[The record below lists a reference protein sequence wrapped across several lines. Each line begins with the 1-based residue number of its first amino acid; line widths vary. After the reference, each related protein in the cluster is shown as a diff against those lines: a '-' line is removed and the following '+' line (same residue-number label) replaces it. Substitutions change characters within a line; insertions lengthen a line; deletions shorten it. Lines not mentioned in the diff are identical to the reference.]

1 VVSDFNQPLSG
12 NEMPRF
18 GGIASCFRLPV
29 QANADDLD
37 IAIVGVPLDCGTSN
51 RAGSRYGPRQVRA
64 ESVLVRPYAMATGAA
79 PFDSFQV
86 ADTGDV
92 ALNTYNLEKSVAI
105 IEEHFDRLL
114 SAGAKTLAIG
124 GDHTI
129 TLPILRAQ
137 ARRHGQLAVVHV
149 DAHAD
154 MNDHMF
160 GETVTHGT
168 IFRRAIEE
176 GLIDPDAMV
185 QIGLRATGYAADD
198 FDWAKGQGVQVV
210 PAEAC
215 WYRSLAPLM
224 EEVRERFGAERPVY
238 LSFDIDGLDPSV
250 APGTGTPEPGGLTGS
265 QGLEIIRG
273 VYGLNLIGA
282 DLVEVSPPTTPAVT
296 RRCSVPTCCSR
307 CCAVSR
313 GACGADTSA
322 RAVRGTVRDVV
333 APVFGL
339 LHDEVEMPRAMSI
352 AGSPLSLAHPCMSI
366 GSGRHTGAAAAAH
379 IGEIAGS
386 YTVVPSEGII

>member
-1 VVSDFNQPLSG
+1 
-12 NEMPRF
+12 MPRF
-18 GGIASCFRLPV
+18 GGIASLFRLPV
-29 QANADDLD
+29 QAQASDLD
-37 IAIVGVPLDCGTSN
+37 IAVVGVPLDCGTSN
-51 RAGSRYGPRQVRA
+51 RAGSRYGPRQIRA

-92 ALNTYNLEKSVAI
+92 ALNTYSLEKSVGL
-105 IEEHFDRLL
+105 IEEHFDRIL
-114 SAGAKTLAIG
+114 AGGARTLAMG

-137 ARRHGQLAVVHV
+137 AKRYGPLAVVHV

-176 GLIDPDAMV
+176 GLIDPTAMV

-198 FDWAKGQGVQVV
+198 FDWARQRGVRVV
-210 PAEAC
+210 TAEEC
-215 WYRSLAPLM
+215 WYRSLEPLM
-224 EEVRERFGAERPVY
+224 AQVREQFGPERPVY

-250 APGTGTPEPGGLTGS
+250 APGTGTPEPAGLMAS

-273 VYGLNLIGA
+273 VFGLNLIA
-282 DLVEVSPPTTPAVT
+282 SDLVEVSPPYDTTGNTALLGANLLFEMLCSFPGC
-296 RRCSVPTCCSR
+296 RRR
-307 CCAVSR
+307 
-313 GACGADTSA
+313 
-322 RAVRGTVRDVV
+322 
-333 APVFGL
+333 
-339 LHDEVEMPRAMSI
+339 
-352 AGSPLSLAHPCMSI
+352 
-366 GSGRHTGAAAAAH
+366 
-379 IGEIAGS
+379 
-386 YTVVPSEGII
+386 